1 MTERCVA
8 MCKCE
13 ICGARVYTFKVNKN
27 PAKVSGVRRLCQKC
41 KAQVLNDW
49 RLKLGGVSNGI

>member
-1 MTERCVA
+1 